1 MKEHGVEKI
10 MNYVTK
16 FLEENP
22 IQYLATV
29 GLDGK
34 PKVRPFMFI
43 LERNEKL
50 YFSTSNQKPLY
61 KEIKKSP
68 NVEIV
73 TASPEFVWFR
83 FSGEVIFSDDIEIKK
98 AIIKKSEIVK
108 SQYQTAEN
116 PNLEALYI
124 TGKATIADFSGEPPK
139 EYKI

>member
-10 MNYVTK
+10 MNDVTK
-16 FLEENP
+16 FLEKNP

-43 LERNEKL
+43 LERDGKL

-61 KEIKKSP
+61 KEIKKLP
-68 NVEIV
+68 FVEIV
-73 TASPEFVWFR
+73 TASPEFEWFR
-83 FSGEVIFSDDIEIKK
+83 FNGKVVFSEDTEIKK
-98 AIIKKSEIVK
+98 AIIEKSEIVK
-108 SQYQTAEN
+108 AQYQTAEN

-139 EYKI
+139 DYNI

>member
-1 MKEHGVEKI
+1 MDDVI
-10 MNYVTK
+10 K
-16 FLEENP
+16 FLENNP

-43 LERNEKL
+43 LERDGKL
-50 YFSTSNQKPLY
+50 YFSTNNQKHLY
-61 KEIKKSP
+61 KEIKKLP
-68 NVEIV
+68 YVEIV

-83 FSGEVIFSDDIEIKK
+83 FSGEVVFSDKIDIKK
-98 AIIKKSEIVK
+98 AIIEKSEIVK
-108 SQYQTAEN
+108 AQYQTADN

-139 EYKI
+139 EYII

>member
-1 MKEHGVEKI
+1 MKEHGVERI
-10 MNYVTK
+10 MSDVIK

-43 LERNEKL
+43 LERDGKL

-68 NVEIV
+68 FVEIV

-83 FSGEVIFSDDIEIKK
+83 FNGKAVFSDDIEIKK
-98 AIIKKSEIVK
+98 AILEKSGIVK
-108 SQYQTAEN
+108 AQYQTAEN

-139 EYKI
+139 EYNI